1 MAEGVGGGK
10 PPPFQKVLTRPT
22 DGSADLGGSLRTRLL
37 GVGGV
42 GPGVGETGSG
52 VGGLGVGVGG
62 PILRR
67 ILWAQFA

>member
-1 MAEGVGGGK
+1 MEPVYVK
-10 PPPFQKVLTRPT
+10 SRWREN
-22 DGSADLGGSLRTRLL
+22 LGANLGESLRTRLL

-52 VGGLGVGVGG
+52 VGGLGAGVGG